1 MSCATRVSVSAN
13 RPPHSHFCMH
23 VRYTGEMRTSF
34 RRAADMQIVPL
45 RHERTKSQN
54 HAKLYHFDCL
64 NFHSYL
70 SSLHA
75 VHCHASSS
83 GLHTAHR
90 RQTPSSH
97 SGHSRRRLKSSEKP
111 SPQRAHTRWL
121 SWRRR
126 SRRSR
131 RRRRRRRSSSATTA
145 AGEDEEGSAVA
156 AAGGAS
162 SPLPG
167 GGGVSSVLER
177 SNSTCLQREKH

>member
-1 MSCATRVSVSAN
+1 MSCARVSVFAN
-13 RPPHSHFCMH
+13 RPPHSRFCMH

-34 RRAADMQIVPL
+34 RRADRAPTVRTNQIPESYQIV
-45 RHERTKSQN
+45 S
-54 HAKLYHFDCL
+54 FDRL
-64 NFHSYL
+64 NFYSYL

-126 SRRSR
+126 SRRSL

-145 AGEDEEGSAVA
+145 AGEDDEGSAAA
-156 AAGGAS
+156 AAGGTS

-177 SNSTCLQREKH
+177 SNSTCLEREKH